1 MDEFFDRVKI
11 MWEMFKSYL
20 NGIVRDWQGN
30 RKPRAVGKVI
40 LLCLPVVLVG
50 LIVNFVVKNWD
61 AIASFF
67 IIVITFICIIGGIM
81 NSYNERKR
89 EKDEQK
95 ERQRQETIREKAQA
109 QDSIYEK
116 MGKALW
122 EIARGLGA
130 LGIVPPNRLGDIY
143 APGRIIPKM
152 GGEVLLGLYLLQKSR
167 DDVDTETL
175 ITTMQ
180 TKADQMFT
188 AGDFLGFDEK
198 YEGLAIVR
206 VKDSVGFVEV
216 YAALVDES
224 YKRYKLNG
232 DLDRDVPSSSIDR
245 RDMDY

>member
-1 MDEFFDRVKI
+1 MDEFFDRLAVIWTKI
-11 MWEMFKSYL
+11 KGY
-20 NGIVRDWQGN
+20 IVSIIGDWKEG
-30 RKPRAVGKVI
+30 RKIRAVGKVI
-40 LLCLPVVLVG
+40 LPCLPVILVG
-50 LIVNFVVKNWD
+50 MIVNFMVKHWD

-67 IIVITFICIIGGIM
+67 IIVITLICIIGGIL
-81 NSYNERKR
+81 NSYSERKR

-95 ERQRQETIREKAQA
+95 ERQRQEAIREKAQA
-109 QDSIYEK
+109 QDSIYQK

-122 EIARGLGA
+122 EIVRGLGA

-143 APGRIIPKM
+143 SPGRIIPKM

-206 VKDSVGFVEV
+206 VKDIVGFVEV
-216 YAALVDES
+216 YTALVDES

-245 RDMDY
+245 RDMP